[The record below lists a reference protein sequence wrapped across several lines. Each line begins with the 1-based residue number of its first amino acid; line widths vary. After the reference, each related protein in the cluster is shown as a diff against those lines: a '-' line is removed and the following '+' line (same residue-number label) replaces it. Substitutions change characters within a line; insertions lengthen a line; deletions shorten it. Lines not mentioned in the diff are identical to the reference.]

1 MVFPIQFNMVTISGD
16 PYSGGERK
24 KWKEAEIIGKG
35 TELEQERVTEVN
47 GLEKKGSESCQKL
60 LKDL

>member
-1 MVFPIQFNMVTISGD
+1 MVFPMQFNMETIFGD

-35 TELEQERVTEVN
+35 TDLEQKRVTEVK

-60 LKDL
+60 LRDL